1 MAVVQA
7 ILDGLMIGGV
17 YAVISIGLTLVFGV
31 MGIVNFA
38 QVEFLMLGM
47 FVAYYAW
54 AWLGLDPLLA
64 APLAFLVVFALGA
77 VLQRLLIRRV
87 MQAPEVA
94 QIFLTVGLLIVL
106 ENAAL
111 LMFGSGF
118 HSVTTPYQTSSLQL
132 GPLFISVPYLAAF
145 AMSVASGLVLFV
157 FMKSSWFGR
166 AMRATAQDPMAARLM
181 GINSDR
187 MHMLAF
193 ALGVGLTAFGGPAVA
208 VILPYLTA
216 SPAVG
221 GQFVVLMFTVVVLGG
236 LGSVAGA
243 VVGGLTVGIIQS
255 LSALVFPIQLQN
267 LVLFVVFIAVLA
279 LRPKGLLGAAR

>member
-38 QVEFLMLGM
+38 QAEFLMLGM

-64 APLAFLVVFALGA
+64 APLAFVVVFLLGA
-77 VLQRLLIRRV
+77 ALQRVLIRRV
-87 MQAPEVA
+87 LKAPEVA

-111 LMFGSGF
+111 LMFGSSF
-118 HSVTTPYQTSSLQL
+118 RSVSTPYQTSSLQL
-132 GPLFISVPYLAAF
+132 GQLFVSVPYLAAF
-145 AMSVASGLVLFV
+145 AMSVASGLALWLFL
-157 FMKSSWFGR
+157 KTSWFGR

-181 GINSDR
+181 GIDSDR

-193 ALGVGLTAFGGPAVA
+193 ALGVGLTAFGGA

-216 SPAVG
+216 SPTVG
-221 GQFVVLMFTVVVLGG
+221 AQFVVLMFTVVVLGG

-243 VVGGLTVGIIQS
+243 VVGGLAVGIIQS

-279 LRPKGLLGAAR
+279 FRPKGLLGAAR

>member
-17 YAVISIGLTLVFGV
+17 YAVLSIGLTLVFGV
-31 MGIVNFA
+31 MGIVSFGQA
-38 QVEFLMLGM
+38 EFLMLGM

-64 APLAFLVVFALGA
+64 APLAFLVVFGLGA
-77 VLQRLLIRRV
+77 VVQAFLIRPV
-87 MQAPEVA
+87 LKAPEVA

-118 HSVTTPYQTSSLQL
+118 RSVSTPYQTLSLQI
-132 GPLFISVPYLAAF
+132 GPLFVSVPYLAAF
-145 AMSVASGLVLFV
+145 AMSVASGLALWLFL
-157 FMKSSWFGR
+157 KNSWFGR

-181 GINSDR
+181 GIDANR

-193 ALGVGLTAFGGPAVA
+193 ALGVGLTAFGGA

-216 SPAVG
+216 SPTVG
-221 GQFVVLMFTVVVLGG
+221 NQFVVLMFTVVVLGG

-243 VVGGLTVGIIQS
+243 VVGGLAVGIIQS
-255 LSALVFPIQLQN
+255 LSTLVFPIQLQN

-279 LRPKGLLGAAR
+279 FRPKGLLGAAR